1 MCYLSQ
7 YFNAKFREIFTRMKI
22 EHTSG
27 VESKRQLSRPN
38 ISQGLNNST
47 LMSGVM
53 LHDFSSIDT
62 PSIEC
67 LSCSSESITP
77 LTFLGDASPHSPLQ
91 TEVRRQIFREGLG
104 ILSSLVYARRKN
116 WAKGRP
122 CPSCSGH
129 AKNESNA
136 CLVAREKWPTQS
148 KVQRFFSWPT
158 AMQRKDQCVPRI
170 SLDEEKDV
178 QCVHE
183 NSERQDLID

>member
-7 YFNAKFREIFTRMKI
+7 YFKAKFREIFTRMKI

-77 LTFLGDASPHSPLQ
+77 LRAVKLCQACGAVKVFFFACGAVKVTCLRGRESFLCLRGRESFFLCLRGRESFLCLRSCESFLCLQ
-91 TEVRRQIFREGLG
+91 GCESFLCLRGRESFLCLRGRESFFACRAVQKVF
-104 ILSSLVYARRKN
+104 LSLR
-116 WAKGRP
+116 GR
-122 CPSCSGH
+122 
-129 AKNESNA
+129 
-136 CLVAREKWPTQS
+136 
-148 KVQRFFSWPT
+148 
-158 AMQRKDQCVPRI
+158 
-170 SLDEEKDV
+170 
-178 QCVHE
+178 
-183 NSERQDLID
+183 